1 MSKRIL
7 IVNQRFWP
15 AATGSERWLLAIA
28 QRLVAAGHAVT
39 VATTDGL
46 TGDFASN
53 PAAPRVTTV
62 DPAPGGVEVRRFAL
76 EHLPGSPLTYALLR
90 YRLLPLLAALPIPA
104 PWLIEL
110 ARLTPRSSALLAW
123 LATSTEPFDLVIGA
137 NIVADGLAYAA
148 ADAARRWGARFIFVP
163 FTHLGAGRAPGGDV
177 VGRHYTMRQQRALVR
192 QADRVLTMTGAE
204 RDFYVKVGAPADHV
218 HVVGAGV
225 DVEALEPGDAGR
237 FRVASG
243 ISGPIAAFVAPLHV
257 DKGLLQVVDA
267 VEKCWWMGRPVTL
280 VTVGP
285 AYAAGRQRL
294 SVLSAKRPGSVYS
307 ADAISEAEKRDLLA
321 AADVLVLPSRTD
333 SFGIVFLEA
342 WAQGKPVI
350 GSTAWGMRDVITPDE
365 NGLLV
370 NFNDAGATERAL
382 IRLLDDP
389 DLCARLGANGR
400 RAVAQ
405 RHTWDHVYARVQA
418 ALEDDLT

>member
-53 PAAPRVTTV
+53 PAASRVTTA
-62 DPAPGGVEVRRFAL
+62 DPAPGGVDVRRFPL
-76 EHLPGSPLTYALLR
+76 EHLPGSPWTYALVR
-90 YRLLPLLAALPIPA
+90 YRLLPLLAALPTPA
-104 PWLIEL
+104 PWLIDI
-110 ARLTPRSSALLAW
+110 ARWTPRSSALLAW

-137 NIVADGLAYAA
+137 NILAEGLAYAA
-148 ADAARRWGARFIFVP
+148 ADAARRRQARFAFVP
-163 FTHLGAGRAPGGDV
+163 FTHLGAGRAPGSDD
-177 VGRHYTMRQQRALVR
+177 VGRQYTMRQQRALVR
-192 QADRVLTMTGAE
+192 QADRVLTMTQAE
-204 RDFYVKVGAPADHV
+204 RDFYVRAGAPADGV
-218 HVVGAGV
+218 HVVGAGI
-225 DVEALEPGDAGR
+225 DAEALQPGDASR

-257 DKGLLQVVDA
+257 DKGLFQVIDA
-267 VEKCWWMGRPVTL
+267 VERCWWMGRPVTL
-280 VTVGP
+280 VTVGS
-285 AYAAGRQRL
+285 AFGSGRQRL
-294 SVLSAKRPGSVYS
+294 SVLSAKRPGSVCS
-307 ADAISEAEKRDLLA
+307 VNDISEADKRDLLA
-321 AADVLVLPSRTD
+321 AADVLVLPSRTN

-370 NFNDAGATERAL
+370 RFNDLGATERAL
-382 IRLLDDP
+382 IRLLDEP
-389 DLCARLGANGR
+389 DLRARLGANGR
-400 RAVAQ
+400 RAVVE

-418 ALEDDLT
+418 ALAEDLG